1 MKKKFKIE
9 TGSRGGQFYRDE
21 KGKIHCIK
29 PTDKKYI
36 EVK

>member
-21 KGKIHCIK
+21 KKQDSLYK
-29 PTDKKYI
+29 ANR
-36 EVK
+36 